1 MQLWRADQQKFLNGR
16 TGQPHTGTA
25 IAFFSELTLEVCNY
39 LSIYLIFFQYDYAS
53 IVSWLCKMSTQAG
66 S

>member
-16 TGQPHTGTA
+16 TGQSHTGTA

-39 LSIYLIFFQYDYAS
+39 LIFFQYDYAS
-53 IVSWLCKMSTQAG
+53 IVSWLCQMSTQAG